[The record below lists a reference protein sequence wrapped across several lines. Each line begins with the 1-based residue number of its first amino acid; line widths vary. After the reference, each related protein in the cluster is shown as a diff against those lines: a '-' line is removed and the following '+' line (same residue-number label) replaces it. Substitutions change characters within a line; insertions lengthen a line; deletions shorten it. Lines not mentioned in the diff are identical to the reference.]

1 MVHWK
6 RWLFALI
13 VSILALAGI
22 LLFLSFFF
30 SHFLVDI
37 WWFGSVGYEAYFW
50 QRTLYR
56 YAVLGA
62 VSLVFF
68 LIFFLNFWVASRFL
82 GATLPGETAT
92 EASLK
97 SYRHLLRGFRT
108 GSMWVYTPLSIIL
121 SVVIALPL
129 YERWEAFLLYLFSPE
144 AGVADPVYG
153 KDIAYYLFAY
163 PIYTLI
169 QRRLLM
175 AFGVLLASIMV
186 LYLVERR
193 ILARQEKR
201 LPAGARIHLNILVL
215 LVLLIEIWD
224 FILQR
229 YGLLYSRSHLPLFY
243 GPGYVEMNIIAV
255 LIWICLIL
263 LVGTALSLIYLINTH
278 KGIGVFAGFA
288 VVFALLLGARYSDFL
303 PQTVEKY
310 IVKPNESSK
319 ERPFIQNN
327 IKSTLSAYGLD
338 DVEIRDFTPE
348 RIPTDISIPDIQA
361 ILRNTPVW
369 DGELLDDVYKQL
381 QELRTYYDFPSVD
394 VDRYTVNNVYQQV
407 FLSARELNRAQ
418 LPEGARNWINEH
430 LSYTHGFG
438 AVMTPA
444 GQGGEEPMVWFL
456 RGIPPESDYGFK
468 IEQPG
473 IYFGQNANDYV
484 IAPNGSGEIDYPSG
498 SSNVLTSYSGK
509 GGVPLHSLLKRFVF
523 SVYFKDRNIFF
534 TSKLVPE
541 SRIIFRHKLAERDS
555 DPGALSDS

>member
-22 LLFLSFFF
+22 LLFLSFLF

-82 GATLPGETAT
+82 GAALPGETAT

-153 KDIAYYLFAY
+153 KDVAYYLFAY

-193 ILARQEKR
+193 ILAREEKR

-224 FILQR
+224 FVLQR

-243 GPGYVEMNIIAV
+243 GPGYVEMNIIGV

-263 LVGTALSLIYLINTH
+263 LVGTGLSLIYFIN
-278 KGIGVFAGFA
+278 
-288 VVFALLLGARYSDFL
+288 
-303 PQTVEKY
+303 
-310 IVKPNESSK
+310 
-319 ERPFIQNN
+319 
-327 IKSTLSAYGLD
+327 
-338 DVEIRDFTPE
+338 IR
-348 RIPTDISIPDIQA
+348 
-361 ILRNTPVW
+361 
-369 DGELLDDVYKQL
+369 
-381 QELRTYYDFPSVD
+381 
-394 VDRYTVNNVYQQV
+394 
-407 FLSARELNRAQ
+407 
-418 LPEGARNWINEH
+418 
-430 LSYTHGFG
+430 
-438 AVMTPA
+438 
-444 GQGGEEPMVWFL
+444 
-456 RGIPPESDYGFK
+456 
-468 IEQPG
+468 
-473 IYFGQNANDYV
+473 
-484 IAPNGSGEIDYPSG
+484 
-498 SSNVLTSYSGK
+498 
-509 GGVPLHSLLKRFVF
+509 
-523 SVYFKDRNIFF
+523 
-534 TSKLVPE
+534 
-541 SRIIFRHKLAERDS
+541 
-555 DPGALSDS
+555 